1 MIHNNNTIT
10 FVKILS
16 IFGVSI
22 VLYFIKILSGSHNF
36 WHNLHATDPSL
47 HADVITYQN
56 IADLLRNVLEKLN
69 ISEKIIAIVTDNAS
83 NIVAAVRVVGW
94 NHVPCF
100 AHTLNLVVSK
110 AIKSDNS
117 VRVVKKKCKQIVT
130 FYHQSVKATEKL
142 KKVQNQLNLPEHKLI
157 QEVDTRWNS
166 TFFMFNRIVEQYDA
180 ITTALCLLGRN
191 NLCLTGEYPELMKAS
206 LSVLQPFETAT
217 QEISADQYLSML
229 KAIPLSRSLQ
239 HLTAGSLHEDTSL
252 RTILSAQMQKRFT
265 AIERYLLAISTI
277 LDPRM
282 KKLAFS
288 NREAA

>member
-1 MIHNNNTIT
+1 M
-10 FVKILS
+10 
-16 IFGVSI
+16 
-22 VLYFIKILSGSHNF
+22 
-36 WHNLHATDPSL
+36 
-47 HADVITYQN
+47 
-56 IADLLRNVLEKLN
+56 N

-117 VRVVKKKCKQIVT
+117 VSVVKKKCKQIVT
-130 FYHQSVKATEKL
+130 FFHQSVKATEKL

-166 TFFMFNRIVEQYDA
+166 TFFMFKLIVEQYDA

-191 NLCLTGEYPELMKAS
+191 NLCLTGEDPELLKAS

-252 RTILSAQMQKRFT
+252 RTMLSAQMQKRFT

-277 LDPRM
+277 LDPRL